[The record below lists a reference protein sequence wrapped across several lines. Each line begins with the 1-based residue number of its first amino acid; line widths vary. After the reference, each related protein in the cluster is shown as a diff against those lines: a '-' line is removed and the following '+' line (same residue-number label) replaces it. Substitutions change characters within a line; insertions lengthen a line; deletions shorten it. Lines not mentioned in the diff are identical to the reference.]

1 MNQIIIKLNDFSDDE
16 QRITSKEIAELTG
29 KAHNHV
35 MRDIRNMEPAWEK
48 VHQSK
53 FGQMQIR
60 EKLPNNGYR
69 YITVYAL
76 TKLECLY
83 IATKY
88 NDEARAKLVLR
99 WAEKEGITAQAM
111 EHEVLRL
118 ETENEILKR
127 SDEILR
133 VEISEENAPAMD
145 CFTNT
150 EMAKMLHV
158 DRKWLT
164 SMLRREEVL
173 IWTGDRYELQPPYDL
188 MGLEMYRHHQGYSL
202 RGERKKSVYMVWTP
216 KGKKFLK
223 DLVARVK
230 KEEKEPKRLAYVY

>member
-69 YITVYAL
+69 YTTVYAL

-133 VEISEENAPAMD
+133 VEISEENAPATD

-158 DRKWLT
+158 DRFCIDCCF
-164 SMLRREEVL
+164 LR
-173 IWTGDRYELQPPYDL
+173 
-188 MGLEMYRHHQGYSL
+188 
-202 RGERKKSVYMVWTP
+202 
-216 KGKKFLK
+216 FLA
-223 DLVARVK
+223 VATCA
-230 KEEKEPKRLAYVY
+230 ENEKQRAGSQ

>member
-133 VEISEENAPAMD
+133 VEISEENAPATD

-173 IWTGDRYELQPPYDL
+173 IWTGDR
-188 MGLEMYRHHQGYSL
+188 
-202 RGERKKSVYMVWTP
+202 
-216 KGKKFLK
+216 
-223 DLVARVK
+223 
-230 KEEKEPKRLAYVY
+230 